1 MRLTSKGRYAV
12 TAMLDVAL
20 NSETGPVPLADISER
35 QGISLSYLEQLFS
48 RLRKNGLVSSVRGPG
63 GGYLLGKDAGSIA
76 VGEVISAVDE
86 SVDATR
92 CQGKGGCQGGDK
104 CLTHALWRD
113 LTSGPTISASF
124 LQQTLLGK
132 RNPEM
137 ASAIERIMQHDQRPF
152 VGVGL
157 LHLLGDNS
165 VPQLLKRRGYEVER
179 IY

>member
-20 NSETGPVPLADISER
+20 NSEAGPVPLADISER

-63 GGYLLGKDAGSIA
+63 GGYLLGKDASSIA

-113 LTSGPTISASF
+113 NITLGELVNNQEVLDVSGRQHTHDAPRTRT
-124 LQQTLLGK
+124 QD
-132 RNPEM
+132 
-137 ASAIERIMQHDQRPF
+137 AIDVKLRA
-152 VGVGL
+152 
-157 LHLLGDNS
+157 
-165 VPQLLKRRGYEVER
+165 
-179 IY
+179 